1 MLITACSNNDN
12 KDESTIDEV
21 STDSSSSIELIIS
34 KDFGREIIL
43 NETVE
48 FEKYWTVLDALDS
61 KVEIATDQ
69 GGGFIS
75 AINGHESHSK
85 GGSANRLDWFYYVN
99 GICADVGALDYD
111 LNDGD
116 VVWWDYHEWKSM
128 DATNSTV
135 VGLYPEPFVHGYR
148 GKVSPTTIMCS
159 EKNKKLAN
167 TLLETLVEEGVE
179 TIGISQIENSI
190 IENREGPL
198 IVIGEWKELSE
209 FEYIKKL
216 NEAYERNGTYIHYDE
231 NNLELMDSGNEKKL
245 YLHEV
250 SGSIMSH
257 GDGLGDE
264 NPLWIISGT
273 DTIGLEK
280 AIKLLIENSD
290 NIYGTYSIAIEDN
303 ETFSLPL
310 E

>member
-1 MLITACSNNDN
+1 MLVAACSNTNN
-12 KDESTIDEV
+12 SDESAI
-21 STDSSSSIELIIS
+21 DSSSEDSSPSIVLIIS
-34 KDFGREIIL
+34 KDFGREVIL
-43 NETVE
+43 NETVS

-61 KVEIATDQ
+61 TVEIDTDQ

-75 AINGHESHSK
+75 AINGLESYSK
-85 GGSANRLDWFYYVN
+85 GGSANRMDWFYYVN

-116 VVWWDYHEWKSM
+116 IVWWDYHQWKSM

-148 GKVSPTTIMCS
+148 GEVSPTTIMS
-159 EKNKKLAN
+159 AEKNKELATKLMEA
-167 TLLETLVEEGVE
+167 LVENGVE
-179 TIGISQIENSI
+179 TIGISKIDNSI
-190 IENREGPL
+190 IENRDGPL
-198 IVIGEWKELSE
+198 IVIGQWEELSD
-209 FEYIKKL
+209 FEYIYNL

-231 NNLELMDSGNEKKL
+231 NVLELMNSRNEKKMS
-245 YLHEV
+245 LHEV

-273 DTIGLEK
+273 DITGLEK
-280 AIKLLIENSD
+280 VINLLTENTD
-290 NIYGTYSIAIEDN
+290 DIYGTYSIALEDN
-303 ETFSLPL
+303 EIISLPL